1 MTPTESA
8 PLTPDFFDPDCPVQT
23 IPVLG
28 GRKWAWKIMRC
39 LEGGPRRFSE
49 LRVPLV
55 GITSKVLAE
64 SLRAM
69 ESEGAVIRTA
79 YDENPPR
86 VEYALTPLGH
96 TLLGPMDA
104 VCAWSRQNL
113 ASLLEA
119 REAYERDEGGRAA
132 RAHWAGAHRARV
144 RFGPGAGSG
153 TGSGP
158 GSISA
163 ADGGRTAGGSGPAAA
178 ILDA

>member
-8 PLTPDFFDPDCPVQT
+8 PLTTDFFDPDCPVRT

-55 GITSKVLAE
+55 GITAKVLAE

-69 ESEGAVIRTA
+69 ESEGAVVRTE
-79 YDENPPR
+79 YDEHPPR
-86 VEYALTPLGH
+86 VEYALTPLGR

-113 ASLLEA
+113 AGLLEA
-119 REAYERDEGGRAA
+119 REAYERDEAGRAVGA
-132 RAHWAGAHRARV
+132 R
-144 RFGPGAGSG
+144 
-153 TGSGP
+153 
-158 GSISA
+158 
-163 ADGGRTAGGSGPAAA
+163 
-178 ILDA
+178 

>member
-1 MTPTESA
+1 MTPTVLV
-8 PLTPDFFDPDCPVQT
+8 PLPPDFFDPGCPVQT

-28 GRKWAWKIMRC
+28 GKKWAWKIMRC

-55 GITSKVLAE
+55 GITSKVLSE

-69 ESEGAVIRTA
+69 EYDGVVSRTE

-113 ASLLEA
+113 AGLLEA
-119 REAYERDEGGRAA
+119 REAYERDEDVRAGRS
-132 RAHWAGAHRARV
+132 R
-144 RFGPGAGSG
+144 
-153 TGSGP
+153 
-158 GSISA
+158 
-163 ADGGRTAGGSGPAAA
+163 
-178 ILDA
+178 